1 MKIKSCFFN
10 EIGIYETL
18 YSKKIGENCQNKKNV
33 LILTSATYIDLI
45 L

>member
-1 MKIKSCFFN
+1 MKLEFMKLCILRKS
-10 EIGIYETL
+10 EKM
-18 YSKKIGENCQNKKNV
+18 SKSKNV